1 MRALG
6 GSDLLALVS
15 LDLGENVGHRQGA
28 LGQLLETAIRC
39 FSRAAAAPLS
49 SDLVPSTTPSFKF
62 FARPATISAAAAFSS
77 ATSRKGLG
85 LPSSTLCSAIALASA
100 SPPFSASA
108 PTRLRPA
115 SSGVTS
121 KVRILPFA
129 SAA

>member
-49 SDLVPSTTPSFKF
+49 SELVPSATPSFKF
-62 FARPATISAAAAFSS
+62 FARPATISAAAPFSS
-77 ATSRKGLG
+77 ATSRKALAI
-85 LPSSTLCSAIALASA
+85 PSSPLFTPTPL
-100 SPPFSASA
+100 PP
-108 PTRLRPA
+108 PP
-115 SSGVTS
+115 
-121 KVRILPFA
+121 PP
-129 SAA
+129 

>member
-6 GSDLLALVS
+6 SGDLLALVG
-15 LDLGENVGHRQGA
+15 LDLAQDIGHRG
-28 LGQLLETAIRC
+28 LPGQPLETAISC

-85 LPSSTLCSAIALASA
+85 IPWSTLCSAIARSEE
-100 SPPFSASA
+100 
-108 PTRLRPA
+108 RRV
-115 SSGVTS
+115 G
-121 KVRILPFA
+121 KEC
-129 SAA
+129 